1 MYGQGGG
8 GYDPQYNNYNDPY
21 NQQPPS
27 GGPQQQQQPPPHQQT
42 QQQGAGVNSRS
53 GLYKYILLQVTFGTQ
68 ASLLSDSRLRETP
81 KCGPINLS

>member
-27 GGPQQQQQPPPHQQT
+27 GGPQQQPPPHQQT
-42 QQQGAGVNSRS
+42 QQQGGGVNSRS
-53 GLYKYILLQVTFGTQ
+53 GLYKYILL
-68 ASLLSDSRLRETP
+68 LRLPFCQTHGCVRP
-81 KCGPINLS
+81 RNVAP